1 GVEMRLIIDGGAT
14 PAARVDLPLL
24 TATARAYRWS
34 NDLLEGR
41 ARSIGEI
48 ARREHLTGRHVRRM
62 MRLAFLALG
71 ILPKCVP
78 GSRKI
83 LAGSQMDLP
92 KSRTENFVGFS
103 RSAAADG
110 ILRVHR

>member
-1 GVEMRLIIDGGAT
+1 MFARLT
-14 PAARVDLPLL
+14 
-24 TATARAYRWS
+24 RAE
-34 NDLLEGR
+34 L
-41 ARSIGEI
+41 
-48 ARREHLTGRHVRRM
+48 
-62 MRLAFLALG
+62 LALG

-83 LAGSQMDLP
+83 LAGSQMEPP

-110 ILRVHR
+110 ILRVHRRA

>member
-1 GVEMRLIIDGGAT
+1 MFARLT
-14 PAARVDLPLL
+14 
-24 TATARAYRWS
+24 RAE
-34 NDLLEGR
+34 L
-41 ARSIGEI
+41 
-48 ARREHLTGRHVRRM
+48 
-62 MRLAFLALG
+62 LALG

-110 ILRVHR
+110 ILRVHRRA